1 MGGRVSY
8 RGRLN
13 ITDWYTCLVPNTGVV
28 AKKKKDWDWRVYSAR
43 AFPVF
48 AGENKAIF
56 SMPYFSLEVR
66 GRQEGRK
73 EGRNKQWKKIQ
84 LGQWLG
90 SRSLSLWDHPRSMI
104 HHNETLHK
112 SYILIWNPSVVSID
126 MEQVGKYINI
136 TTLSWYIYIL
146 LKVTL
151 PITHELKRYFR
162 LLKNKMLDGNILF
175 DRAKWF
181 SHFTQ

>member
-1 MGGRVSY
+1 
-8 RGRLN
+8 
-13 ITDWYTCLVPNTGVV
+13 
-28 AKKKKDWDWRVYSAR
+28 
-43 AFPVF
+43 
-48 AGENKAIF
+48 
-56 SMPYFSLEVR
+56 
-66 GRQEGRK
+66 
-73 EGRNKQWKKIQ
+73 
-84 LGQWLG
+84 
-90 SRSLSLWDHPRSMI
+90 MI

-175 DRAKWF
+175 DRAK
-181 SHFTQ
+181 